1 MSDFETKNCGAA
13 DADESRDRPRPLRT
27 QGEDARAHGLPV
39 LMKGFFADRKRRAD
53 LIVIASLLLLALAL
67 YLVIGATRS
76 EGGAVVVR
84 VDGVETER
92 HALTDDGVYPLN
104 GGSNI
109 LVISE
114 GQAWLS
120 EANCPDLLCV
130 KQGRIHYTGQSI
142 VCLPNRLTVTV
153 EGGESDGVDFVV
165 G

>member
-1 MSDFETKNCGAA
+1 
-13 DADESRDRPRPLRT
+13 
-27 QGEDARAHGLPV
+27 
-39 LMKGFFADRKRRAD
+39 MKDFFADRRRRTD
-53 LIVIASLLLLALAL
+53 LIVIVSLLLLALAL
-67 YLVIGATRS
+67 YLVIGATRT
-76 EGGAVVVR
+76 EGGVVVVR
-84 VDGVETER
+84 VDGMETER
-92 HALTDDGVYPLN
+92 HALTEDGVYPLN

-109 LVISE
+109 LVIAE

-130 KQGRIHYTGQSI
+130 KQGKIHYAGQSI

>member
-1 MSDFETKNCGAA
+1 MT
-13 DADESRDRPRPLRT
+13 RW
-27 QGEDARAHGLPV
+27 
-39 LMKGFFADRKRRAD
+39 FADRKRRAD
-53 LIVIASLLLLALAL
+53 LMVIGALLLLALVL
-67 YLVIGATRS
+67 YLVLGAFRT

-92 HALTDDGVYPLN
+92 HALSEDGVYPLN

-109 LVISE
+109 LVISD

-130 KQGRIHYTGQSI
+130 RQGKIHYTGQSI
-142 VCLPNRLTVTV
+142 ICLPNRLTVTV
-153 EGGESDGVDFVV
+153 EGGESGDVDFVV

>member
-1 MSDFETKNCGAA
+1 
-13 DADESRDRPRPLRT
+13 
-27 QGEDARAHGLPV
+27 
-39 LMKGFFADRKRRAD
+39 MKDFFADRKRRTD

-67 YLVIGATRS
+67 YLVIGATRT
-76 EGGAVVVR
+76 EGGVVVVR

-109 LVISE
+109 LVIAE

-130 KQGRIHYTGQSI
+130 KQGKIHYAGQSI

>member
-1 MSDFETKNCGAA
+1 MT
-13 DADESRDRPRPLRT
+13 RL
-27 QGEDARAHGLPV
+27 
-39 LMKGFFADRKRRAD
+39 FADRKRRAD
-53 LIVIASLLLLALAL
+53 LMVIGALLLLALVL
-67 YLVIGATRS
+67 YLVLGAFRT

-92 HALTDDGVYPLN
+92 HALSEDGVYPLN

-109 LVISE
+109 LVISD

-130 KQGRIHYTGQSI
+130 RQGKIHYTGQSI
-142 VCLPNRLTVTV
+142 ICLPNRLTVTV
-153 EGGESDGVDFVV
+153 EGGESGDVDFVV

>member
-1 MSDFETKNCGAA
+1 
-13 DADESRDRPRPLRT
+13 
-27 QGEDARAHGLPV
+27 
-39 LMKGFFADRKRRAD
+39 MKGFFADKKRRRD
-53 LIVIASLLLLALAL
+53 LIVIASLLVLALAL
-67 YLVIGATRS
+67 YLILGAART
-76 EGGAVVVR
+76 EGGTVVVR

-92 HALTDDGVYPLN
+92 HALSENGVYPLN

-109 LVISE
+109 LVIAD

-130 KQGRIHYTGQSI
+130 RQGKIHYTGQSI
-142 VCLPNRLTVTV
+142 ICLPNRLTVTV